1 MSDLYAGVP
10 AVIGSSGIEK
20 VIELDLD
27 EEEKKNFDISIS
39 AVNELLDAAKN
50 IDPSLK

>member
-1 MSDLYAGVP
+1 MP

-20 VIELDLD
+20 IIELDLD
-27 EEEKKNFDISIS
+27 QEEKKNFGISID
-39 AVNELLDAAKN
+39 AVNELLNAAKN